1 MLGYDC
7 YAVSTNFGEVDAKL
21 EQADDV
27 VGAQVAMDVLAIAA
41 MLALLFC
48 YCFFEPDETAINR
61 GKVQLYLSYRGPQ
74 FVCDILDPLR
84 DSQA

>member
-7 YAVSTNFGEVDAKL
+7 YAVSTNFGEVDPKL

-61 GKVQLYLSYRGPQ
+61 GTVPSYLSYRS
-74 FVCDILDPLR
+74 LR
-84 DSQA
+84 SVGDL

>member
-7 YAVSTNFGEVDAKL
+7 YAISTNFGEVNSKL
-21 EQADDV
+21 EQVDDV
-27 VGAQVAMDVLAIAA
+27 GGAQVAMDVLAIAA

-61 GKVQLYLSYRGPQ
+61 GKVQSYRGPQ
-74 FVCDILDPLR
+74 FVCDLLYTLR
-84 DSQA
+84 DSHA